1 MWLFVLVGLGA
12 LVAQAVKVIIESVSE
27 GRFAIN
33 AFFLPGGQPSSHS
46 AAATTLLC
54 ALAHIDGLG
63 GTSTAAAATLWGYML
78 YDAAVTRW
86 QLGLHARRI
95 NKIMA
100 SDVEIG
106 TDSPGNVADTL
117 PLVGSSALSTEL
129 LPDRMGHTA
138 AEVMGGVIVGV
149 LWSMLLI
156 AVGQIR
162 APHAL

>member
-1 MWLFVLVGLGA
+1 MAFVLVGLGA

-95 NKIMA
+95 NKIRA

-106 TDSPGNVADTL
+106 TDGDVADTL
-117 PLVGSSALSTEL
+117 PLVGSSSALSSGECFCQAPYVMLVGNGTDKLLTSSTE
-129 LPDRMGHTA
+129 
-138 AEVMGGVIVGV
+138 
-149 LWSMLLI
+149 
-156 AVGQIR
+156 
-162 APHAL
+162 